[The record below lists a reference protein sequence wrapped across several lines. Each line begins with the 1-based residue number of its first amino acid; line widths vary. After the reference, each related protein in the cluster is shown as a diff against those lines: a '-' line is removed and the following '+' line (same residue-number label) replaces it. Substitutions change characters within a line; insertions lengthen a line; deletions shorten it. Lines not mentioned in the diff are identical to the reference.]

1 MEIAKLGKTLKL
13 MDTCMHKQVNSR
25 LKEIDLSMTQGL
37 ALVWLSESEEKEL
50 PIKSLEKMFQTAQP
64 TTLGVINR
72 LEEKNLVK
80 TYITQKRTK
89 TVKITDDGL
98 NIVET
103 IKKYIL
109 ESENLFFKDFTIGEK
124 TIFLELLN
132 KAKENII

>member
-13 MDTCMHKQVNSR
+13 MDTCMHKQVNYR

-37 ALVWLSESEEKEL
+37 ALIWLSEAEEKEL
-50 PIKSLEKMFQTAQP
+50 SIKTLEKMFQTAQP
-64 TTLGVINR
+64 TTLGVVNR
-72 LEEKNLVK
+72 LEEKNLVD

-89 TVKITDDGL
+89 AVKITDDGL
-98 NIVET
+98 CIVET
-103 IKKYIL
+103 IKNYIF
-109 ESENLFFKDFTIGEK
+109 EVENLFFNNFTTGEK